1 MKMTDTR
8 HYLDTLNSAVR
19 AWEYWKDEV
28 QQLIDKYGDDEAAQ
42 VFGGERNR
50 LTQLNI
56 NMVDDEACDNP
67 ELWLKR
73 VDEQQ
78 MTTILIEAH
87 RAGTGD
93 IIDVVGDKSRR
104 ELDGLRSQIIKC
116 YNEFGQLMIKYDK
129 PDKKSN
135 KQKSAKF
142 VEIIQYPDKRKL
154 LDRLHSLVDGKRGA
168 DVGAVLLKAQ
178 QDGLLMR
185 IPTQAEYKSE
195 FGLIGG
201 WSAIHNYMSDNNQ
214 NALDKANKI
223 IIF

>member
-8 HYLDTLNSAVR
+8 HYLDTLNSAVK
-19 AWEYWKDEV
+19 AWEYWKDEA
-28 QQLIDKYGDDEAAQ
+28 QQLIDKYGDDEAVQ

-50 LTQLNI
+50 LIQLNI
-56 NMVDDEACDNP
+56 NVVDDEACDNP

-116 YNEFGQLMIKYDK
+116 YNEFGQLMIKYDE

>member
-1 MKMTDTR
+1 MT
-8 HYLDTLNSAVR
+8 A
-19 AWEYWKDEV
+19 
-28 QQLIDKYGDDEAAQ
+28 KYGDNEISNLI
-42 VFGGERNR
+42 GCECRR
-50 LTQLNI
+50 LIELDI
-56 NMVDDEACDNP
+56 NNVDDEACDNP
-67 ELWLKR
+67 ELWVQR

-78 MTTILIEAH
+78 ATTILMEAH
-87 RAGTGD
+87 EAITGGV
-93 IIDVVGDKSRR
+93 IDVVGDKSRK
-104 ELDGLRSQIIKC
+104 ELDGLRAQIIKC

-135 KQKSAKF
+135 KQKTAKF
-142 VEIIQYPDKRKL
+142 LDIIQYPDKRKL
-154 LDRLHSLVDGKRGA
+154 LDRLHSLIDGKGGA

-178 QDGLLMR
+178 QDGLLIR

-195 FGLIGG
+195 FEMIGG

>member
-1 MKMTDTR
+1 MTDTR
-8 HYLDTLNSAVR
+8 HYLDTLNSAVK
-19 AWEYWKDEV
+19 AWEYWKDEA

-50 LTQLNI
+50 LIQLNI
-56 NMVDDEACDNP
+56 NVVDDEACDNP

>member
-8 HYLDTLNSAVR
+8 HYLDTLNSAVK
-19 AWEYWKDEV
+19 AWEYWKDEA

-50 LTQLNI
+50 LIQLNI
-56 NMVDDEACDNP
+56 NVVDDEACDNP

-78 MTTILIEAH
+78 TTTILIEAH